1 METLNNVNDAVKTIA
16 GQSVVLSQN
25 GEIDKDM
32 NFCKSLVS
40 SLKALRSKKNRLARV
55 KIQKF
60 LIRN

>member
-1 METLNNVNDAVKTIA
+1 METLNNVNNAVKTIA

-25 GEIDKDM
+25 DEIDNDM

-40 SLKALRSKKNRLARV
+40 SLKALRSKKIRLARV

>member
-1 METLNNVNDAVKTIA
+1 METLNNVNNAVKTIA

-25 GEIDKDM
+25 DEIDNDM

-40 SLKALRSKKNRLARV
+40 SLKALRSKKNRLALV

>member
-1 METLNNVNDAVKTIA
+1 METLTNVNDAVKTIV
-16 GQSVVLSQN
+16 GQNVVLSQN
-25 GEIDKDM
+25 DEIDKDM

-40 SLKALRSKKNRLARV
+40 SLKALRSKENRQARV